1 MKSPENTENEVNS
14 PAISAVVL
22 KKKECIIET
31 REGEKQNELRE
42 TKASVVSRLRGCDN
56 RLLWDANFIFFKPF
70 TPKPQNPYS
79 PYASL
84 YIIFGT
90 NKENYF
96 SNKSFLSW
104 RSSPLL
110 SWSYW
115 MFKQYY
121 SEEKLD
127 SEPS

>member
-56 RLLWDANFIFFKPF
+56 RLLCDTNFIII
-70 TPKPQNPYS
+70 
-79 PYASL
+79 
-84 YIIFGT
+84 IIFL
-90 NKENYF
+90 N
-96 SNKSFLSW
+96 
-104 RSSPLL
+104 PLHPNL
-110 SWSYW
+110 KIHILHTRLYTLPLVRTRRILLAIKAS
-115 MFKQYY
+115 
-121 SEEKLD
+121 
-127 SEPS
+127 

>member
-56 RLLWDANFIFFKPF
+56 RLLCDTNFII
-70 TPKPQNPYS
+70 
-79 PYASL
+79 
-84 YIIFGT
+84 IIFLNPLHPNLKIHILHT
-90 NKENYF
+90 LLYT
-96 SNKSFLSW
+96 LSLV
-104 RSSPLL
+104 RTRRILL
-110 SWSYW
+110 AIKAS
-115 MFKQYY
+115 
-121 SEEKLD
+121 
-127 SEPS
+127 